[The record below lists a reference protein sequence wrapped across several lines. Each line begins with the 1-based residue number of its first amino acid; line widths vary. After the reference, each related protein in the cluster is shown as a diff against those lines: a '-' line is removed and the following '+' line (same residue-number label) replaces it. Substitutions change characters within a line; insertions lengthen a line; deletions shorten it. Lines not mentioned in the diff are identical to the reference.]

1 MHSTSLTTQN
11 LNVLQRS
18 LSSIEFSKDQ
28 IIQRFIISNQTNP
41 SNPNQKTRSQIHQR
55 ADDQELGRIGTRLR
69 SAQSLIVDYPSQRS
83 DSIPLEPRVN
93 SIKKSLPQVEATEN
107 LNQLV
112 TRGCSTSIDRGRL
125 WPSETKSKTERLTK
139 AVRKRVPS
147 AHSSQK
153 SYPTLIERK
162 NCEFS
167 SIVGAQPG
175 VMLTH
180 SNSQTNE
187 VIKSRP
193 RRRKKSRIND
203 ESANLDGPSASHKTQ
218 RPSRKTT
225 ALFSS
230 IEHLPKTLSHPSN
243 GPKGRL
249 TV

>member
-112 TRGCSTSIDRGRL
+112 TRGCSTSIDRGRQ
-125 WPSETKSKTERLTK
+125 TKSKTERLTK

-162 NCEFS
+162 N
-167 SIVGAQPG
+167 
-175 VMLTH
+175 L
-180 SNSQTNE
+180 
-187 VIKSRP
+187 IKSRP

>member
-162 NCEFS
+162 NFKR
-167 SIVGAQPG
+167 
-175 VMLTH
+175 M
-180 SNSQTNE
+180 
-187 VIKSRP
+187 K
-193 RRRKKSRIND
+193 
-203 ESANLDGPSASHKTQ
+203 
-218 RPSRKTT
+218 
-225 ALFSS
+225 
-230 IEHLPKTLSHPSN
+230 
-243 GPKGRL
+243 
-249 TV
+249 